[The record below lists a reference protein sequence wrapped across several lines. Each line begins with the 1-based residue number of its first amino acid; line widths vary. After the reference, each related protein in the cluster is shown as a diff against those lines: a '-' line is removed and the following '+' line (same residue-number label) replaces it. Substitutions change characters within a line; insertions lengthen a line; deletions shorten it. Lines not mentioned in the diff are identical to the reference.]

1 MNQRTSIPPA
11 SPRSYVVRVYR
22 RTRGCLIGQVQ
33 DVQTGRVRAFR
44 DIDELWAALDGQGVS
59 AGRRTSTKE
68 KRR

>member
-22 RTRGCLIGQVQ
+22 RTRESLIGQVQ
-33 DVQTGRVRAFR
+33 DVQTGRVRPFR
-44 DIDELWAALDGQGVS
+44 DIEELWAALGGQGMS
-59 AGRRTSTKE
+59 AGRKTSIKE